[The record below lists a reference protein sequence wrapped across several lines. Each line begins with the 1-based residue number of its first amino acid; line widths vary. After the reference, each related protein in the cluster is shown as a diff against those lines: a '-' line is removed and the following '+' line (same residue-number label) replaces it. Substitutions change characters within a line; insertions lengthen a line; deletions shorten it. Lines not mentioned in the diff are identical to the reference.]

1 MGMTFTRRRFIRLSA
16 MTGGALVLP
25 LQWGRIAVAQPFVAP
40 EALVRYV
47 DPLPIP
53 PVWTT
58 GQLANRG
65 LTMAPSTHVFHR
77 DLGPTPTFGYG
88 GASYLG
94 PTIHARR
101 GKPVTFVARNRL
113 GQHVVEVDQDLHGP
127 DMYGNDQNAP
137 RVSLHFH
144 GGYTSP
150 DSDGYPEDTFTPG
163 QDHVYHYANDQQPG
177 STWYHDHALGI
188 TRLNVYAG
196 LAGFYLVREGAAEAQ
211 LPPAPFDVPLA
222 IQDKTFLDPG
232 DGTNPMFYPNPWE
245 PEFFGDVPLV
255 NGKIWPN
262 LDVRR
267 GLYRFRLLD
276 GSSSRFYNLR
286 FDPQVPVYL
295 IGTDT
300 GFVDA
305 PVPVDRI
312 VLAPGERADVLV
324 DFSALSAGDRVRLM
338 NDQPLP
344 EPVVS
349 PVDDEG
355 PFISEIMQFS
365 AQRQRGFPAR
375 IPTTLPS
382 YPSLDPAS
390 VVAERNLLLV
400 EIADPDTGEPVMA
413 LLNNRRWDT
422 TDIEQPT
429 VHTLEQWNLINLTE
443 DTHPIHL
450 HLVQFRLHDR
460 QPIDAGAY
468 LEHVFGVDELN
479 PNDVGSGERPFPGA
493 EEVEGVIIGPA
504 DGPPAAEDGWKDTIQ
519 AHPGEVTR
527 ILVPFGSGAAASV
540 PFGSA
545 VTHTGEYVWHCHI
558 LDHEDHEMMLPYEVL
573 NG

>member
-1 MGMTFTRRRFIRLSA
+1 MPGTFTRRRFLQVGA
-16 MTGGALVLP
+16 ATGGVLALPVH
-25 LQWGRIAVAQPFVAP
+25 WGRIAVAQPFVDP
-40 EALVRYV
+40 EALARYV
-47 DPLPIP
+47 DPLPVP

-58 GQLANRG
+58 GQLAARG
-65 LTMAPSTHVFHR
+65 LTMASSTHVFHR

-88 GASYLG
+88 GATYLG
-94 PTIHARR
+94 PTILARR
-101 GKPVTFVARNRL
+101 GNPVTFVARNRL
-113 GQHVVEVDQDLHGP
+113 GPHVVGVDQELHGP
-127 DMYGNDQNAP
+127 DAYGDDETAP

-144 GGYTSP
+144 GGYTDP
-150 DSDGYPEDTFTPG
+150 DSDGYPEDTFIPG
-163 QDHVYHYANDQQPG
+163 EDHVYHYANDQQPG

-196 LAGFYLVREGAAEAQ
+196 LAGFYLIQQGDAEAG
-211 LPPAPFDVPLA
+211 LPPNPFDIPLA

-232 DGTNPMFYPNPWE
+232 NGTNPMYYPNPWE
-245 PEFFGDVPLV
+245 PEFFGNVPLV
-255 NGKIWPN
+255 NGKVWPN

-286 FDPQVPVYL
+286 FEPAVPFYL

-305 PVPVDRI
+305 PVSLDRI
-312 VLAPGERADVLV
+312 VIAPGERADVLV
-324 DFSALSAGDRVRLM
+324 DFSGLSAGDRVRLM

-344 EPVVS
+344 EPAVS

-355 PFISEIMQFS
+355 PFISEIMQFT
-365 AQRQRGFPAR
+365 ALRQRGFPAR
-375 IPTTLPS
+375 IPASLPS
-382 YPSLDPAS
+382 YPAPAADA

-400 EIADPDTGEPVMA
+400 EIADPDTGDPVMA

-422 TDIEQPT
+422 SDIEDPT
-429 VHTLEQWNLINLTE
+429 VNTLEQWNLINLTE

-450 HLVQFRLHDR
+450 HLVQFRLRNR
-460 QPIDAGAY
+460 QAIDAGAY
-468 LEHVFGVDELN
+468 LEHVFGVDELT
-479 PNDVGSGERPFPGA
+479 PDEVGTGDRPFPA
-493 EEVEGVIIGPA
+493 VEDVPDVVLGSAV
-504 DGPPAAEDGWKDTIQ
+504 GPPGTEDGWKDTIQ

-527 ILVPFGSGAAASV
+527 ILVPFGAGAAAGV
-540 PFGSA
+540 PFGHT

-573 NG
+573 EG